1 MYFTF
6 LDYTLRL
13 VDENGYETTREGYGR
28 VEIKRED
35 MIELYGSICDD
46 SFDSRE
52 AEVICRSLGFE

>member
-13 VDENGYETTREGYGR
+13 VDENGYETTSEGYGR

>member
-1 MYFTF
+1 VYFTF

-13 VDENGYETTREGYGR
+13 VDENGYETTSEGYGR